1 MSDEAKPS
9 VSSAIH
15 EALVILDSLESNN
28 HAQGRTVFKSAIG
41 VLQSDA
47 TGESELKALYINFCG
62 YLAHGEYTTT
72 EHQAILKLLDLL
84 AILAND

>member
-1 MSDEAKPS
+1 MPDKVNPS

-28 HAQGRTVFKSAIG
+28 HTQGRTVFKSAIG
-41 VLQSDA
+41 VLQSGT
-47 TGESELKALYINFCG
+47 TGQSELKALYINFCG

-72 EHQAILKLLDLL
+72 EHQAILKLLDRL